1 MDIDFGK
8 DNSQH
13 LFRRIMHLLVLIIQI
28 SGMVKGREYFEN
40 RPVLCDITSSI
51 CLTACVCALFSIGG
65 ISFNRYLNICRPNI
79 YPHVFNLRNNI
90 IMCVSFWC
98 VGLVMAL
105 PGLVGWT
112 DNVYDHKM
120 LECIWNRL
128 HSLSYTIF
136 FSSGVVLTPIIIISF
151 SYICIFLHVRASKRK
166 IDSEATH
173 QQKAKKNMAGPVKLA
188 KTLFIIFLI
197 FVSCW
202 GPYALL
208 VVIDFNDKLPHELH
222 LYVLM
227 LAHMHS
233 TLSPIVYAITNIH
246 FRNGYKMILFKVKC
260 VGRNLVNSEQM
271 QYMEKTNSDQ
281 THFNGGQI

>member
-1 MDIDFGK
+1 
-8 DNSQH
+8 
-13 LFRRIMHLLVLIIQI
+13 
-28 SGMVKGREYFEN
+28 MVKGKEYFES

-65 ISFNRYLNICRPNI
+65 ISFNRYLNICHPNI

-90 IMCVSFWC
+90 IMCASFWC
-98 VGLVMAL
+98 IGLMMSL

-136 FSSGVVLTPIIIISF
+136 FSLGVVLTPIVIISF
-151 SYICIFLHVRASKRK
+151 SYICIFLHVLASKHKVDSDVRK
-166 IDSEATH
+166 
-173 QQKAKKNMAGPVKLA
+173 QQKASKNTTGPVRLA
-188 KTLFIIFLI
+188 KTFFIIFFI

-202 GPYALL
+202 VPYATI
-208 VVIDFNDKLPHELH
+208 VVIDFNDNLPHELH

-233 TLSPIVYAITNIH
+233 SLNPIVYAVTNIH
-246 FRNGYKMILFKVKC
+246 FRNGYKMILSQLKC
-260 VGRNLVNSEQM
+260 IQKNLVTSDIQLHYIDRT
-271 QYMEKTNSDQ
+271 YMEKATPNCE
-281 THFNGGQI
+281 I